1 MYNCAAM
8 MSGTIFF
15 SDEVVVK
22 VKMPTKGLCPVIV
35 LEHDG
40 VAEVVGV
47 LFSVAGARKLAL
59 VLSLN
64 GMGAEINA

>member
-1 MYNCAAM
+1 MYNCAAT
-8 MSGTIFF
+8 MSGTTFF
-15 SDEVVVK
+15 SDEAAVK
-22 VKMPTKGLCPVIV
+22 IKMPVKGLCPVIM
-35 LEHDG
+35 LEHNG
-40 VAEVVGV
+40 VEEVVGV